1 MSDTIQLVPSV
12 PVVARPV
19 AVRPDQQVEP
29 AKQSHADNRP
39 ADNGN
44 ESNQQSSQQNLPSR
58 HLTISRHDT
67 LGTFVYRSIEEDSG
81 KVVWQYPSE
90 SILRTSQE
98 LQALNAQKA
107 EHHVDKIV

>member
-12 PVVARPV
+12 PVVARP
-19 AVRPDQQVEP
+19 AQVRPDQHVEP
-29 AKQSHADNRP
+29 AKQPQAENRT
-39 ADNGN
+39 ADNG
-44 ESNQQSSQQNLPSR
+44 SDSQSHQNPPNR

-67 LGTFVYRSIEEDSG
+67 LGTFVYRSIDGDSG

-98 LQALNAQKA
+98 LQALAAQNAQ
-107 EHHVDKIV
+107 HHVDKTV

>member
-12 PVVARPV
+12 PVVARP
-19 AVRPDQQVEP
+19 APVRPDQHVEP
-29 AKQSHADNRP
+29 AKQTHAENRS

-44 ESNQQSSQQNLPSR
+44 ESQPHQNPPNR

-67 LGTFVYRSIEEDSG
+67 LGTFVYRSVEEVSG

-98 LQALNAQKA
+98 LQDLAAHNAQ
-107 EHHVDKIV
+107 HHLDKTV

>member
-1 MSDTIQLVPSV
+1 MSDTIQLVPSI

-19 AVRPDQQVEP
+19 AVRPDQHVEP

-44 ESNQQSSQQNLPSR
+44 DQPQQQQQNLPSR

-67 LGTFVYRSIEEDSG
+67 LGTFVYRSVDEDSG

-98 LQALNAQKA
+98 LQTLAAQKA
-107 EHHVDKIV
+107 EHHVDKTV

>member
-19 AVRPDQQVEP
+19 AVRPDQHVEP
-29 AKQSHADNRP
+29 AKQAHADNRP

-44 ESNQQSSQQNLPSR
+44 DTPQHQQQNLPNR

-67 LGTFVYRSIEEDSG
+67 LGTFIYRSVDEDSG
-81 KVVWQYPSE
+81 KVVWQYPTE
-90 SILRTSQE
+90 SILRTSQQ
-98 LQALNAQKA
+98 LQALETGKA
-107 EHHVDKIV
+107 EHHVDKTV

>member
-12 PVVARPV
+12 PVVARAV
-19 AVRPDQQVEP
+19 AVRPDHHVEP
-29 AKQSHADNRP
+29 AQQSHAEKRT

-44 ESNQQSSQQNLPSR
+44 DSPQQQQNLPNR

-67 LGTFVYRSIEEDSG
+67 LGTFVYRSIDEDSG

-90 SILRTSQE
+90 SILRTSQS
-98 LQALNAQKA
+98 LQALEAQMA
-107 EHHVDKIV
+107 AHHVDKTA

>member
-29 AKQSHADNRP
+29 AKQSHADNRA
-39 ADNGN
+39 ADQGN
-44 ESNQQSSQQNLPSR
+44 DQPHTQQQNLPNR

-67 LGTFVYRSIEEDSG
+67 LGTFIYRSVDEESG

-90 SILRTSQE
+90 SILRTSQQLKE
-98 LQALNAQKA
+98 LESQKP
-107 EHHVDKIV
+107 EHHVDKTV

>member
-12 PVVARPV
+12 PVVARPL
-19 AVRPDQQVEP
+19 AVRPDQAVEP

-44 ESNQQSSQQNLPSR
+44 DSPQQQPNLPNR

-67 LGTFVYRSIEEDSG
+67 LGTFVYRSVDEDSG
-81 KVVWQYPSE
+81 KVVWQYPTE
-90 SILRTSQE
+90 SILRTSQQ
-98 LQALNAQKA
+98 LQALEAQKA
-107 EHHVDKIV
+107 EHHVDKTV

>member
-19 AVRPDQQVEP
+19 AVRPDQHVEP
-29 AKQSHADNRP
+29 AKQAHADNRP

-44 ESNQQSSQQNLPSR
+44 ESPQNQQQNLPNR

-67 LGTFVYRSIEEDSG
+67 LGTFIYRSVDEDSG

-90 SILRTSQE
+90 SILRTAQH
-98 LQALNAQKA
+98 LQALEAQKA
-107 EHHVDKIV
+107 DRHVDKTV